1 MCYCSTTLQNTKETF
16 YKGREREINLNSLSN
31 ILRAHPQWVAYRS
44 GGHFC
49 RPERSERVLPGRCK
63 GRCKGDSAGGRRQ
76 GTRGGRTADQVGPAR
91 APEQWAR
98 GRGDAPESAFRD
110 RVIRSGARVRKDGP
124 GEASG
129 SSKRGDGTVMYSE
142 RGHKKRKAGGWA
154 SMGEGRR
161 VRDTQIRRADTDS
174 GVPPETGLPGRGD
187 VGCEEGQEQIPE
199 LPR

>member
-1 MCYCSTTLQNTKETF
+1 MPIPRGLLIDQVAASAGQ
-16 YKGREREINLNSLSN
+16 RE
-31 ILRAHPQWVAYRS
+31 AS
-44 GGHFC
+44 GCF
-49 RPERSERVLPGRCK
+49 RDAARVTARVT
-63 GRCKGDSAGGRRQ
+63 DSAGGRRQ
-76 GTRGGRTADQVGPAR
+76 GRRGGRTADQDGPAR

-98 GRGDAPESAFRD
+98 GRGDTPESAFRD

-142 RGHKKRKAGGWA
+142 RGHKKRKEGGWA
-154 SMGEGRR
+154 SVGEGRR

-174 GVPPETGLPGRGD
+174 GVPPETGSPGRGD

>member
-31 ILRAHPQWVAYRS
+31 IVRAHPQGIAYRS
-44 GGHFC
+44 GGRFC

-63 GRCKGDSAGGRRQ
+63 GHCKGDSAGCRRQ
-76 GTRGGRTADQVGPAR
+76 GRRGGRTADQDGPAR

-98 GRGDAPESAFRD
+98 GRAGVCVPGPCDQ
-110 RVIRSGARVRKDGP
+110 IRSAGEKGWP
-124 GEASG
+124 GRG
-129 SSKRGDGTVMYSE
+129 FCSSKRGDGTVMYSE
-142 RGHKKRKAGGWA
+142 RGHKKRKEGGWA
-154 SMGEGRR
+154 SVGEGRR

-174 GVPPETGLPGRGD
+174 GVPPETGSPGRGD